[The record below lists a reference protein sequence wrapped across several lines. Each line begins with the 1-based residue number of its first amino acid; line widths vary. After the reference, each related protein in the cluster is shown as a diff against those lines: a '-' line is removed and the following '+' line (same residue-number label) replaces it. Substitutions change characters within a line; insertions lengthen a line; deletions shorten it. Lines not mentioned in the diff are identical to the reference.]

1 MNLFE
6 SQMKKFIEDLQV
18 GQRVDTLFKVLAV
31 DKRIKKDGSAFLILE
46 LMDKTG
52 KIPAKIWDNAETS
65 FKMIK
70 LGDIY
75 RIIGY
80 VNEYMK
86 KKEIKIDSLKPVS
99 PKETG
104 FKQEDFVEKASFDT
118 EALFS
123 RMIESVKSNLTN
135 KYLLEL
141 TDLFASTY
149 GEKFKIHYGAQKI
162 HHAHIGGLLQ
172 HTCSMVELA
181 VVVAQHYNLDKELLL
196 IGTLFHDVGKIFEFN
211 ISPAPET
218 TMEGGLIGHIVIGN
232 DIFLELKNKIDHFPQ
247 ELSCKIQHL
256 IISHH
261 GEKEFGSP
269 EVPRTPEA
277 LALHI
282 LDLLDSKLKIME
294 EAVKDS
300 ETRGLFTDYIHSLGR
315 RVYVEKAKKEGGREV
330 KS

>member
-1 MNLFE
+1 MDLFE

-18 GQRVDTLFKVLAV
+18 GQRVDTYYKLVAV
-31 DKRIKKDGSAFLILE
+31 DKRAKKDGSAFLSLE

-75 RIIGY
+75 RINGY
-80 VNEYMK
+80 VNEYMN
-86 KKEIKIDSLKPVS
+86 KKEIKVDSIRPVS
-99 PKETG
+99 SKDTD

-118 EALFS
+118 ESLFNQ
-123 RMIESVKSNLTN
+123 MIETIKRNLTN

-141 TDLFASTY
+141 TDGFTAAF
-149 GEKFKIHYGAQKI
+149 GEKFKTHYGAQKI
-162 HHAHIGGLLQ
+162 HHAYIGGLLQ
-172 HTCSMVELA
+172 HTYSMVKLA
-181 VVVAQHYNLDKELLL
+181 IVIAQHYNLDKELLL
-196 IGTLFHDVGKIFEFN
+196 VGTLFHDVGKIFEFN

-218 TMEGGLIGHIVIGN
+218 TMEGGLIGHLIIGN
-232 DIFLELKNKIDHFPQ
+232 TIFQELKNKIDRFPQ
-247 ELSCKIQHL
+247 ELSVKIQHL

-277 LALHI
+277 FALHI
-282 LDLLDSKLKIME
+282 LDFLDSKLKIME
-294 EAVKDS
+294 DAVKNS
-300 ETRGLFTDYIHSLGR
+300 ETQGLFTEYIHSLGR
-315 RVYVEKAKKEGGREV
+315 RLYVEKR
-330 KS
+330 